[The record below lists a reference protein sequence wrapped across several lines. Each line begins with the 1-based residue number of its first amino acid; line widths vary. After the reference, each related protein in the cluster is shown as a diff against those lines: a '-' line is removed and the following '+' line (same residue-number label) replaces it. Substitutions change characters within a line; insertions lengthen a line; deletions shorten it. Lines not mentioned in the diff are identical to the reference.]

1 MRKSTQP
8 EGKGETDPEKGHA
21 QPTILNK
28 MTEPTC
34 LAQKESPTVNRK
46 SAGACTGSRGGKLG
60 QFRAHP
66 ASHQKPLGVV
76 AGLQRPSSNPRGY
89 LRNRYSVFVER
100 LVLQR
105 RVREECLPVP
115 DRRRGASRVS
125 AWLVRCALGCPPAI
139 AAVHGV
145 RTVPGAASLALPG
158 TLGAG

>member
-1 MRKSTQP
+1 MTEYYRADHLGSLLRPAELLEARSSYDAGTASLESLREV
-8 EGKGETDPEKGHA
+8 EGKA
-21 QPTILNK
+21 INQALQ
-28 MTEPTC
+28 
-34 LAQKESPTVNRK
+34 LQKE
-46 SAGACTGSRGGKLG
+46 AGIDVFTDGEYRRGS
-60 QFRAHP
+60 F
-66 ASHQKPLGVV
+66 
-76 AGLQRPSSNPRGY
+76 
-89 LRNRYSVFVER
+89 

-145 RTVPGAASLALPG
+145 RTVPGAASLAPPG